1 MGASKRV
8 VVAMSGG
15 VDSSVTA
22 AVLLEQGYEVIGV
35 TMQIQKPE
43 TAPAKG
49 ENGGCPSRDPVEDA
63 GRVAEQLGIPFHVL
77 DFRDLFEEKVV
88 RYFTS
93 EYLGGR
99 TPNPCIACN
108 RYIKFGALLTKTLE
122 MGADYMATGHYARL
136 GFSSRYGRYTVRRP
150 LDRKKDQTYV
160 LYGLTQEQIARTLM
174 PLGNTLKNRYGK
186 WQPALVCRLQIKLKA
201 RISVLSCRAATVIT
215 CGKKQSIISPVHF

>member
-77 DFRDLFEEKVV
+77 DFRDLFEE
-88 RYFTS
+88 
-93 EYLGGR
+93 
-99 TPNPCIACN
+99 
-108 RYIKFGALLTKTLE
+108 
-122 MGADYMATGHYARL
+122 
-136 GFSSRYGRYTVRRP
+136 
-150 LDRKKDQTYV
+150 
-160 LYGLTQEQIARTLM
+160 
-174 PLGNTLKNRYGK
+174 
-186 WQPALVCRLQIKLKA
+186 
-201 RISVLSCRAATVIT
+201 
-215 CGKKQSIISPVHF
+215 